1 MATTCTTPSGE
12 TVTTYP
18 ISNADLPGYTSPDHG
33 GDTRR
38 VFDPSGAYIGTV
50 TYASRRRR
58 HDARIGTYTE
68 YGWRTA
74 SGRKLTTLTDAI
86 RRLTTA

>member
-1 MATTCTTPSGE
+1 MAPPPT
-12 TVTTYP
+12 
-18 ISNADLPGYTSPDHG
+18 IRRDRHHLPDQQCRPARLHVPDHG

-50 TYASRRRR
+50 TYASRR
-58 HDARIGTYTE
+58 IGTCTE

-74 SGRKLTTLTDAI
+74 SGRKLTT
-86 RRLTTA
+86 

>member
-1 MATTCTTPSGE
+1 MADAA
-12 TVTTYP
+12 TYP
-18 ISNADLPGYTSPDHG
+18 INNADLPGYTSPDHG

-50 TYASRRRR
+50 TYASRRR
-58 HDARIGTYTE
+58 HDARIGTCTE

-74 SGRKLTTLTDAI
+74 SGRKLTTMTDAI